1 MRQGFSG
8 DPTHDWNEAVFLH
21 HLRRYSRHQPPPQLL
36 ETRNTF
42 SYSKAEMVE
51 PRTGRGRSQSRD
63 HLVPEVDDGGV
74 LWRDTSLPLSLAEN
88 SECEELYLRGL
99 TRHPMYKN
107 TFHRCNDHHE
117 GTVTLADQVTM
128 LLNLLCNF
136 VLRKGEGLCCGWHE
150 GRSNDTSLLFFTR
163 NDYFLKLD

>member
-1 MRQGFSG
+1 MHVTEDVRSLRQGLFG
-8 DPTHDWNEAVFLH
+8 DPTHDWSEAVFLH
-21 HLRRYSRHQPPPQLL
+21 HLRRHSHHQPLPQLF

-42 SYSKAEMVE
+42 PDSKAEMGE
-51 PRTGRGRSQSRD
+51 PRTGGRRSRPRD

-74 LWRDTSLPLSLAEN
+74 LWWDTSLPLSLAEN

-107 TFHRCNDHHE
+107 TFHRCNDQHE
-117 GTVTLADQVTM
+117 GTVTLADRVTM

-136 VLRKGEGLCCGWHE
+136 VLRRGEGLCCG
-150 GRSNDTSLLFFTR
+150 
-163 NDYFLKLD
+163 